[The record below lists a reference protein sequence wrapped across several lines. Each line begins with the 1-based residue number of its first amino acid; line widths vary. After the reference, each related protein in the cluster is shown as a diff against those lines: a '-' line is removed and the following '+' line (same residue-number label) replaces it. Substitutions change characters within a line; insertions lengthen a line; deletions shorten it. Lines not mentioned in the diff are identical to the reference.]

1 MERAY
6 SEDLQKEISAKEAVF
21 KAKKGILSNP
31 YNFHCP
37 DCYVK
42 QTCTNFPNYTKG
54 KGISVYFKCSN
65 QEETHDP
72 DCEYASD
79 SENQKAI
86 EKEVENMKN
95 NLLTNSIVNLKKAN
109 NKNKSKT
116 DNQEKNEGT
125 ISRSNYKQNHISY
138 NSNRTKSSDLVSIK
152 TIVELYNNSDFNND
166 LKLFKIS
173 KQYLSLN
180 DIFLNINNLYPNQN
194 YSNHIFIFHGYAK
207 VEKHDKNSGL
217 IEIKPQYGPK
227 LFTNSKQ
234 AFNKLHTKSLKHY
247 AKSNEYFYFYFRGYL
262 IKESSTLKYE
272 KFNRV
277 FFLDLLIE

>member
-95 NLLTNSIVNLKKAN
+95 NLLTNSIVNLKKL
-109 NKNKSKT
+109 
-116 DNQEKNEGT
+116 T
-125 ISRSNYKQNHISY
+125 IKIN
-138 NSNRTKSSDLVSIK
+138 
-152 TIVELYNNSDFNND
+152 
-166 LKLFKIS
+166 LKLIIKKKMRVQYLVRIIS
-173 KQYLSLN
+173 KITFPIIVIGQ
-180 DIFLNINNLYPNQN
+180 
-194 YSNHIFIFHGYAK
+194 K
-207 VEKHDKNSGL
+207 VV
-217 IEIKPQYGPK
+217 
-227 LFTNSKQ
+227 T
-234 AFNKLHTKSLKHY
+234 
-247 AKSNEYFYFYFRGYL
+247 
-262 IKESSTLKYE
+262 
-272 KFNRV
+272 
-277 FFLDLLIE
+277 